1 MANPDAK
8 LKVAELDFDAIRDN
22 LKQFLKSQNEFSDYN
37 FEGSGMSVLLDLLA
51 YNTHYM
57 GYYLNMVANEMFI
70 DTALTRQSVVS
81 HAKLLGYTPRSRVA
95 ARAAVDLAIN
105 PVANDANSSVLI
117 PRFTRFVSETKDG
130 TNYVFVTPSSRVV
143 NKNTSTG
150 LFVAE
155 NLEIKEGQPTGIT
168 FTYDEQTNPKQYFE
182 IPDVNIDTSTLQ
194 ISVQVSAENANQES
208 YILAQDA
215 TNVDSDAQVF
225 YLEENKNGKYQIY
238 FGDGIIGKKLT
249 NGNIVIATYIVT
261 SGISANGLRN
271 FKLLDNILNGTTAN
285 VSVVNESSSGAI
297 AEDIEKI
304 RFTAPKAYISQNRAV
319 TKNDY
324 IALINR
330 DYPYFEA
337 VNVWGGEENVPP
349 VYGKV
354 FFSAKPL
361 GGYEITLSE
370 IESLKKN
377 ILKPF
382 SVLTVTPEYVPAD
395 YTYVNV
401 KAEVWFDPTKTNKT
415 VNEVDAAVINAIKGF
430 ANDNLNSFNSVFRI
444 SQIARAIDDCDNSIV
459 SNDIAITLE
468 KRFFADTT
476 RRLSYT
482 LNFNTELVQGTVS
495 DHIKVSPSFG
505 YYDSA
510 GVLRDCYIEEVVQSY
525 TGVENIEVLSP
536 GNGYV
541 TTPEVVIEGDGNGA
555 KGEALVVNGQIKKIV
570 ITDQGANYTSA
581 SARIVGGG
589 GVGAILNVNLQ
600 GRTGRLKIYYFDEV
614 SPVKKIINDNIGTID
629 YKTGVVAIN
638 NFQPVTVSD
647 PFGTLVV
654 TAVPSK
660 KVFSSSQNRI
670 ITMDTSDP
678 GSVATII
685 NAVVS

>member
-8 LKVAELDFDAIRDN
+8 LKVAELDFDTIRDN
-22 LKQFLKSQNEFSDYN
+22 LKQYLKSQSEFSDYN
-37 FEGSGMSVLLDLLA
+37 FEGSGMSVLLDLLS

-81 HAKLLGYTPRSRVA
+81 HAKLLGYTPRSRVS
-95 ARAAVDLAIN
+95 ARAAVNLTIT
-105 PVANDANSSVLI
+105 PVANDSNSAVLI

-130 TNYVFVTPSSRVV
+130 SNYVFVTPSSRVV
-143 NKNTSTG
+143 TKNASTG

-155 NLEIKEGQPTGIT
+155 NVEIKEGQPTGIT
-168 FTYDEQTNPKQYFE
+168 FTYDEQTNQKQYFE
-182 IPDVNIDTSTLQ
+182 IPDSNIDTSTLQ
-194 ISVQVSAENANQES
+194 VVVQASAENANQET

-215 TNVDSDAQVF
+215 TNVDSEARVF

-238 FGDGIIGKKLT
+238 FGDNIIGKKLV
-249 NGNIVIATYIVT
+249 NGNIVVLTYIIT
-261 SGISANGLRN
+261 NGIAANGLRN
-271 FKLLDNILNGTTAN
+271 FRLLDTILNSSTSN
-285 VSVVNESSSGAI
+285 VSLVNESSSGAI

-361 GGYEITLSE
+361 GGYEITASE
-370 IESLKKN
+370 IESVKKN

-401 KAEVWFDPTKTNKT
+401 KSEVWYDPTKTNKT
-415 VNEVDAAVINAIKGF
+415 LGEVDAAVINAIRTF
-430 ANDNLNSFNSVFRI
+430 ANDNLNNFNSIFRI

-459 SNDIAITLE
+459 SNDIAIVLE
-468 KRFFADTT
+468 KRFFADSSK
-476 RRLSYT
+476 RLSYT
-482 LNFNTELVQGTVS
+482 LNFNTELLQGTTS
-495 DHIKVSPSFG
+495 DHIQVSPSFG

-510 GVLRDCYIEEVVQSY
+510 GILRDCYIEEVVQSY
-525 TGVENIEVLSP
+525 TGIEEIEVLAP
-536 GNGYV
+536 GNGFV
-541 TTPEVVIEGDGNGA
+541 STPEVVIDGDGNGA
-555 KGEALVVNGQIKKIV
+555 KAEALIVNGQIKKII
-570 ITDQGANYTSA
+570 ITEPGSNYTTA

-589 GVGAILNVNLQ
+589 GVGTVLNVNLQ
-600 GRTGRLKIYYFDEV
+600 GRTGRLKIYYFDDV
-614 SPVKKIINDNIGTID
+614 SPVKKTITDNIGVID
-629 YKTGVVAIN
+629 YKTGTVTIN
-638 NFQPVTVSD
+638 NFQPVSVSD
-647 PFGTLVV
+647 PFGTMVA
-654 TAVPSK
+654 TAIPSK
-660 KVFSSSQNRI
+660 KVFSSVQNRI
-670 ITMDTSDP
+670 ITMDVSDP
-678 GSVATII
+678 GSIATII
-685 NAVVS
+685 NPVVG